1 MFYHLFL
8 PLIHTEILGYKIFNV
23 FQYVTF
29 RAIMSFITALLFS
42 LFLGPKFIKLLKRN
56 QALEIIHDYLPPQH
70 QKKQGTPTMGG
81 LFVLL
86 GLLLSSLLWNN
97 LVNSYILI
105 MLLTTIWLGSVGF
118 LDDYLKNFRHAK
130 NGLIAKY
137 KLLAQVALGLIIAL
151 ILFFSADDKSTITII
166 NLPFLKHTAIYLGWV
181 FIPFA
186 IFMIVGTSNAVNLTD
201 GLDGLAAGTIA
212 LSAFALG
219 IMAYLK
225 GNFVISDYLNLE
237 FIPNAGELTVFTT
250 ALIGTLLGFLWYNAK
265 PAQIFLGD
273 TGSLS
278 LGGILAVLSILLR
291 EEIFFAIVGGIFVM
305 EAMSSIM
312 QRYYFKYTRKKTGVG
327 KRIFLC
333 APIHHHYEL
342 KGIDEGKIVVRF
354 WIIAILLV
362 AVGLAT
368 IKLR

>member
-1 MFYHLFL
+1 MLYHIFA
-8 PLIHTEILGYKIFNV
+8 PLIHAELFGYKIFNV

-29 RAIMSFITALLFS
+29 RAIASFITALLFS
-42 LFLGPKFIKLLKRN
+42 LFLGPKFIKLLKKN
-56 QALEIIHDYLPPQH
+56 QALEIIHDYLPPKHQ
-70 QKKQGTPTMGG
+70 QKKGTPTMGG

-97 LVNSYILI
+97 LVNTYVLI
-105 MLLTTIWLGSVGF
+105 MLLTTIWLGSIGF

-137 KLLAQVALGLIIAL
+137 KLMAQIGLGLIIAL
-151 ILFFSADDKSTITII
+151 ILFFSAEDKSTITII
-166 NLPFLKHTAIYLGWV
+166 NLPFLKNTAIHLGWV

-225 GNFVISDYLNLE
+225 GNFVIADYLNLE
-237 FIPNAGELTVFTT
+237 FISNAGELTIFTT
-250 ALIGTLLGFLWYNAK
+250 ALVGTLLGFLWYNSK
-265 PAQIFLGD
+265 PAEIFMGD

-291 EEIFFAIVGGIFVM
+291 EEIFFAIVGAIFVV
-305 EAMSSIM
+305 EALSSII
-312 QRYYFKYTRKKTGVG
+312 QRYYFKYTRKKTGTG
-327 KRIFLC
+327 KRVFLC
-333 APIHHHYEL
+333 APIHHHFEL

-354 WIIAILLV
+354 WIVAILLV
-362 AVGLAT
+362 AIGLAT